1 MKNKNYLSITDER
14 MTRFN
19 ITLGEGVN
27 FVLQCIRD
35 AKGGE
40 IFVPKLKSYRI
51 TDLAKAISSKAKI
64 KIVGKRNGEKIDEEM
79 ITSADSINSLEFKNY
94 YIIFASNKDKI
105 FNFYRKNKNGKTL
118 PLNFSY
124 NSRNNTFLSV
134 KEIKDLIKKSVYA

>member
-1 MKNKNYLSITDER
+1 M
-14 MTRFN
+14 
-19 ITLGEGVN
+19 
-27 FVLQCIRD
+27 
-35 AKGGE
+35 
-40 IFVPKLKSYRI
+40 
-51 TDLAKAISSKAKI
+51 
-64 KIVGKRNGEKIDEEM
+64 GEKIDEEM

-94 YIIFASNKDKI
+94 YIIFANNKDKI